1 MSRPSHP
8 LRPLKALGQGLS
20 GCVVTPALSCA
31 SNIEVKEVNQGSKVQ
46 TTDVSKLYYNGDV
59 HSDPHYKQD
68 WELHKV
74 LATIDPK
81 RQYYLWGKQMCD
93 VSEEDRNR
101 AATQCN
107 ETSYGRKLS
116 TKQII
121 MPRGANTLES
131 WLHKRKAKGNPP
143 TMEEVIQMLR
153 NVVVGLSKL
162 EEPKIIH
169 GDIKAENIM
178 VMPNKTT
185 RLIDF
190 FPVNKYHYKKAWYY
204 NQRKYRDMRDL
215 GTMLHNILSNGL
227 VKSDKT
233 PPRTYDRFITSN
245 LNDKLPSDVLKGL
258 FASLPSPFSQSQSHS
273 STINSSVSLPPPTSP
288 VKPNKPGQ
296 AQQGP
301 RVQSSPAKPVP
312 SRPSRQLSPTSPVK
326 PNKRVK
332 LNRQS

>member
-1 MSRPSHP
+1 MLRPSP
-8 LRPLKALGQGLS
+8 RPRPLKALGQGLS

-31 SNIEVKEVNQGSKVQ
+31 SNIEVNEVNQGSKVQ
-46 TTDVSKLYYNGDV
+46 TTDVSKLYYTGDV
-59 HSDPHYKQD
+59 HSDPHYKLD

-74 LATIDPK
+74 LASIDPK

-93 VSEEDRNR
+93 VSEEERNR

-131 WLHKRKAKGNPP
+131 WLHKRKVKGNSP
-143 TMEEVIQMLR
+143 TLEEVIQMLR

-169 GDIKAENIM
+169 GDIKAENIV

-190 FPVNKYHYKKAWYY
+190 FPVNKYHNKKAWYY
-204 NQRKYRDMRDL
+204 NQRKYRDMREL
-215 GTMLHNILSNGL
+215 GTMLHNILSDGL
-227 VKSDKT
+227 VKSD
-233 PPRTYDRFITSN
+233 PRTYHRFITSN
-245 LNDKLPSDVLKGL
+245 LNDKLPSEVLKGL
-258 FASLPSPFSQSQSHS
+258 FASFPTPFSQSSHS

-288 VKPNKPGQ
+288 VKPNKPDQ
-296 AQQGP
+296 AQQ
-301 RVQSSPAKPVP
+301 VQSSPAKPV
-312 SRPSRQLSPTSPVK
+312 PSRQLSPTSPVK

-332 LNRQS
+332 LNKPD